1 MTTQDKARTER
12 LHRLIDLARTTRG
25 WSRAELARQ
34 LRRDPT
40 KVYPESGN
48 PKSDFVVALAR
59 ALDWPVGSVLETI
72 WNGSALSGGSLPPIG
87 LVEFK
92 SRGGSSDAKPQKDFE
107 FLYAEAKDAHDDG
120 RYRDMI
126 DRALR
131 MYAIAD
137 SQERR
142 AFACAMEAS
151 GWDGLGRYTQ
161 EVEACRRGL
170 ACTGVSSYTRNILRS
185 TLANAWYSLWDLEP
199 ALGTAELLA
208 NHYESNPPQR
218 DVDHKRVAFVH
229 YLRGNIRRR
238 LMSAEPEESNR
249 HCELAIRDLTRSR
262 DLYLALSERL
272 GDRQIAGIANTCE
285 AGIQECLVFRG
296 DRDGEQVVAD
306 FLARVETALAADPWP
321 KGDWLES
328 WGWTCIFGT
337 NIAIRS
343 LDGPAL
349 QAAIKSLL
357 GSALDIAE
365 SMDHWAMRERV
376 YSMQLSLHN
385 ILSERTGLALDMNLD
400 EADQTLIV
408 ATMSRFP
415 AFQRTGWTILE
426 TARCSGESGVRS

>member
-92 SRGGSSDAKPQKDFE
+92 SRGAPSESKPQKNFE
-107 FLYAEAKDAHDDG
+107 FLYAEAREAHDDG

-126 DRALR
+126 DRAMR

-170 ACTGVSSYTRNILRS
+170 ACSGVSSYTRNILRS

-208 NHYESNPPQR
+208 NHYESNPPER

-238 LMSAEPEESNR
+238 LMSAEPEEAER
-249 HCELAIRDLTRSR
+249 HCELAIKDLTHSR
-262 DLYLALSERL
+262 DLYLTLSDRL

-285 AGIQECLVFRG
+285 AGIQECLAFRG
-296 DRDGEQVVAD
+296 DREGQEVVEEI
-306 FLARVETALAADPWP
+306 LGRVETALSTDPWP

-328 WGWTCIFGT
+328 WGWTCIFGA

-343 LDGPAL
+343 LEGPAL

-357 GSALDIAE
+357 GPALDIAE

-426 TARCSGESGVRS
+426 TARCSGESGDRS

>member
-1 MTTQDKARTER
+1 MANQDRARAER

-59 ALDWPVGSVLETI
+59 ALDWPVGAVLETI
-72 WNGSALSGGSLPPIG
+72 WNGSSINGAAAPPIG
-87 LVEFK
+87 IVEFK
-92 SRGGSSDAKPQKDFE
+92 SKASSGENSAKKDFE
-107 FLYAEAKDAHDDG
+107 FLYAEAREAHDDG

-126 DRALR
+126 DRSMR

-137 SQERR
+137 TQERR

-208 NHYESNPPQR
+208 NHYESAPPER
-218 DVDHKRVAFVH
+218 EVDLKRVAFVH

-238 LMSAEPEESNR
+238 LMSIEPDEAAR
-249 HCELAIRDLTRSR
+249 HCELALADLTRSH
-262 DLYLALSERL
+262 DLYTALSERL
-272 GDRQIAGIANTCE
+272 GDHQLSGIANTCY
-285 AGIQECLVFRG
+285 AGIQECLVHRG
-296 DRDGEQVVAD
+296 DRTGDEVVSE
-306 FLARVETALAADPWP
+306 FLGRIERALSSDPWP

-328 WGWTCIFGT
+328 WGWTCIFAM
-337 NIAIRS
+337 NIT
-343 LDGPAL
+343 LNTFDGSEL
-349 QAAIKSLL
+349 QTVMKSLL

-365 SMDHWAMRERV
+365 SIDHWALRERV
-376 YSMQLSLHN
+376 YSMQMSLHST
-385 ILSERTGLALDMNLD
+385 LSQRTGLELDMNLD
-400 EADQTLIV
+400 ESEQSLVV

-415 AFQRTGWTILE
+415 SFQRTGWSILE
-426 TARCSGESGVRS
+426 AARSGLNTGDRS

>member
-72 WNGSALSGGSLPPIG
+72 WNGSALNGMSQPPIAM
-87 LVEFK
+87 VEFK
-92 SRGGSSDAKPQKDFE
+92 SRKNGGESKPQKDFE
-107 FLYAEAKDAHDDG
+107 FLYAEAREAHDDG

-126 DRALR
+126 DRAMR
-131 MYAIAD
+131 MYAVAD

-161 EVEACRRGL
+161 EVDACRRGL
-170 ACTGVSSYTRNILRS
+170 AGTGVSSYTRNILRS

-208 NHYESNPPQR
+208 NHYESNPPER

-238 LMSAEPEESNR
+238 LMAAEPEEASR
-249 HCELAIRDLTRSR
+249 HCDLAIDDLTRSR
-262 DLYLALSERL
+262 DMYLMLAERL

-285 AGIQECLVFRG
+285 AGLQECLAYRG
-296 DRDGEQVVAD
+296 DLEGAAVVSE
-306 FLARVETALAADPWP
+306 LIHRVEAALSTDPWP

-337 NIAIRS
+337 NIALRS
-343 LDGPAL
+343 LDGPEL
-349 QAAIKSLL
+349 QAAMKSLL
-357 GSALDIAE
+357 GSALDVAE
-365 SMDHWAMRERV
+365 SLDNWAMRERV

-385 ILSERTGLALDMNLD
+385 TLSERTGLSLDMNID
-400 EADQTLIV
+400 PADQTLIV

-426 TARCSGESGVRS
+426 NARCTGDSGVRS

>member
-87 LVEFK
+87 IVEFK
-92 SRGGSSDAKPQKDFE
+92 SRGTPGDTKPQKDFE
-107 FLYAEAKDAHDDG
+107 FLYAEAKEAHDDG

-170 ACTGVSSYTRNILRS
+170 ACSGVSSYTRNILRS

-208 NHYESNPPQR
+208 NHYESNPPER

-238 LMSAEPEESNR
+238 LMSAEPEEADR
-249 HCELAIRDLTRSR
+249 HCELAIKDLSLSR
-262 DLYLALSERL
+262 DLYLTLSDRL
-272 GDRQIAGIANTCE
+272 GDKQIAGIANTCE
-285 AGIQECLVFRG
+285 AGLQECLVFRG
-296 DRDGEQVVAD
+296 DRDGEEVVSE
-306 FLARVETALAADPWP
+306 FLDRVETALATDPWP

-385 ILSERTGLALDMNLD
+385 ILTERTGLALDMNLD

-426 TARCSGESGVRS
+426 TARCSGESGARS